1 MTLPGFPA
9 GPATFQEMHS
19 MFTALV
25 AVIVALALGHVAP
38 LQVARFRRFEWFAQ
52 WLDALAAR
60 FEGQPMWQGRFGAAL
75 VLLPLLLPVLIV
87 QWLFSDLWF
96 GLLSLLLGVLVLAW
110 TWGPRDLDR
119 DVEAVID
126 ADDASLR
133 RSAIAQLQSAGGSL
147 HEDAPS
153 LVEAV
158 VVNGLRRWFA
168 VLFWFLLLGPFG
180 AVLYRLLALMVE
192 GPLASKLPPAHER
205 GAHALL
211 AVLEWPVAQLMVLSM
226 ALVGNFDTV
235 FRAWRQAHGNRWMV
249 EPVFLGAVARASVS
263 AELREEAHDYT
274 DVGMVPVWRRLP
286 EVRDAM
292 SLVWRVLL
300 LWMVVLA
307 LLVIAGWVG

>member
-1 MTLPGFPA
+1 
-9 GPATFQEMHS
+9 
-19 MFTALV
+19 MFTTLV
-25 AVIVALALGHVAP
+25 AVVVALALGHLAP
-38 LQVARFRRFEWFAQ
+38 AQVARLRRFEWFGQ
-52 WLDALAAR
+52 WLRRLDGHAAGR
-60 FEGQPMWQGRFGAAL
+60 GAWQGRYGVAL
-75 VLLPLLLPVLIV
+75 ALLPALLVVLLL
-87 QWLFSDLWF
+87 QWLLDDVWRGFLALLF
-96 GLLSLLLGVLVLAW
+96 GVAVLAW

-126 ADDASLR
+126 ADEPGAR
-133 RSAIAQLQSAGGSL
+133 RDAIAQLQAAGGSV

-168 VLFWFLLLGPFG
+168 VLWWFLLLGPFG
-180 AVLYRLLALMVE
+180 AVLYRLTALAVE
-192 GPLASKLPPAHER
+192 SPLSVLLPPRNLA
-205 GAHALL
+205 GARWLL
-211 AVLEWPVAQLMVLSM
+211 AALEWPVAQLITVSM

-235 FRAWRQAHGNRWMV
+235 FRAWRQAHGNRWSL
-249 EPVFLGAVARASVS
+249 EPHFLGAVARASVS

-274 DVGMVPVWRRLP
+274 DSGLVPVWRRLP

-307 LLVIAGWVG
+307 LLVIAGWVR

>member
-1 MTLPGFPA
+1 
-9 GPATFQEMHS
+9 

-38 LQVARFRRFEWFAQ
+38 HQVARLRRFDWFGH
-52 WLDALAAR
+52 WVDALGAQLA
-60 FEGQPMWQGRFGAAL
+60 GQPWWQGRFGAVL
-75 VLLPLLLPVLIV
+75 VLVPLLLPVIV
-87 QWLFSDLWF
+87 LQWLLDGHWY
-96 GLLSLLLGVLVLAW
+96 GLLSLLFGVIVLAW

-126 ADDASLR
+126 ADDAPAR
-133 RSAIAQLQSAGGSL
+133 RAAIAQLQSAGGSL

-158 VVNGLRRWFA
+158 VLNGLRRWFA
-168 VLFWFLLLGPFG
+168 VLFWFLLLGPWG
-180 AVLYRLLALMVE
+180 AVTYRLLVLLVE
-192 GPLASKLPPAHER
+192 GPLADRLPPAHER
-205 GAHALL
+205 GAHAAL

-235 FRAWRQAHGNRWMV
+235 FRAWRQARGNHWML
-249 EPVFLGAVARASVS
+249 EPVFLGAVARASVT

>member
-1 MTLPGFPA
+1 
-9 GPATFQEMHS
+9 
-19 MFTALV
+19 MFTTLV
-25 AVIVALALGHVAP
+25 AVVVALALGHLAP
-38 LQVARFRRFEWFAQ
+38 AQVARLRRFEWFGQ
-52 WLDALAAR
+52 WLRRLDSHAAGR
-60 FEGQPMWQGRFGAAL
+60 GVWQGRYGVAL
-75 VLLPLLLPVLIV
+75 ALLPALLVVLLL
-87 QWLFSDLWF
+87 QWLLDDVWRGFWALLF
-96 GLLSLLLGVLVLAW
+96 GVAVLAW

-126 ADDASLR
+126 ADAPGAR
-133 RSAIAQLQSAGGSL
+133 RDAIAQLQAAGGSV

-168 VLFWFLLLGPFG
+168 VLWWFLLLGPFG
-180 AVLYRLLALMVE
+180 AVLYRLTALAVE
-192 GPLASKLPPAHER
+192 SPLSVLLPPRNLA
-205 GAHALL
+205 GARWLL
-211 AVLEWPVAQLMVLSM
+211 AALEWPVAQLITVSM

-235 FRAWRQAHGNRWMV
+235 FRAWLQAHGNRWSL
-249 EPVFLGAVARASVS
+249 EPHFLGAVARASVS

-274 DVGMVPVWRRLP
+274 DSGLVPVWRRLP

-307 LLVIAGWVG
+307 LLVIAGWVR

>member
-1 MTLPGFPA
+1 
-9 GPATFQEMHS
+9 

-25 AVIVALALGHVAP
+25 AVIVALALGHIIPA
-38 LQVARFRRFEWFAQ
+38 QVARLRHFGWFASWLD
-52 WLDALAAR
+52 WLDA
-60 FEGQPMWQGRFGAAL
+60 QSQGSGLWHGRYGL
-75 VLLPLLLPVLIV
+75 VLALLPTLLPVLLL
-87 QWLFSDLWF
+87 QWLLRGNWY
-96 GLLSLLLGVLVLAW
+96 GLPALLYGVAVLAW

-126 ADDASLR
+126 ADDPAAR
-133 RSAIAQLQSAGGSL
+133 RAAVSHLQAAGGSL

-158 VVNGLRRWFA
+158 ILNGLRRWFG

-180 AVLYRLLALMVE
+180 AVLYRLLVLMVE
-192 GPLASKLPPAHER
+192 GPAANKLPPANER
-205 GAHALL
+205 GAHTLL
-211 AVLEWPVAQLMVLSM
+211 AALEWPVAQLVVLSI

-235 FRAWRQAHGNRWMV
+235 FRAWREAHGNRWAL
-249 EPVFLGAVARASVS
+249 EPAFLGAVARASVR

-274 DVGMVPVWRRLP
+274 DVGLAPVWRRLP

>member
-1 MTLPGFPA
+1 
-9 GPATFQEMHS
+9 
-19 MFTALV
+19 MFTTLV
-25 AVIVALALGHVAP
+25 AVIVALALGHVLPA
-38 LQVARFRRFEWFAQ
+38 QVVRLRRFEWFAQ
-52 WLDALAAR
+52 WLRRLDSYAAGR
-60 FEGQPMWQGRFGAAL
+60 GAWQGRYG
-75 VLLPLLLPVLIV
+75 VLLALLPALAVVLLL
-87 QWLFSDLWF
+87 QWLLDDVWRGFLALLF
-96 GLLSLLLGVLVLAW
+96 GVAVLAW

-126 ADDASLR
+126 ADEPALR
-133 RSAIAQLQSAGGSL
+133 REAISHLQAAGGSV

-168 VLFWFLLLGPFG
+168 VLWWFLLLGPFG
-180 AVLYRLLALMVE
+180 AVLYRLTALAVE
-192 GPLASKLPPAHER
+192 SPVSVLLPPRNLA
-205 GAHALL
+205 GARWLL
-211 AVLEWPVAQLMVLSM
+211 AALEWPVAQLMTVSM

-235 FRAWRQAHGNRWMV
+235 FRAWREAHGNRWSL
-249 EPVFLGAVARASVS
+249 EPHFLGAVGRASVS

-274 DVGMVPVWRRLP
+274 DSGLVPVWRRLP

-307 LLVIAGWVG
+307 LLVIAGWVR

>member
-1 MTLPGFPA
+1 
-9 GPATFQEMHS
+9 

-25 AVIVALALGHVAP
+25 AVIVALALGHIVPA
-38 LQVARFRRFEWFAQ
+38 QVARLRHFGWFAR
-52 WLDALAAR
+52 WLDWLAAQSHG
-60 FEGQPMWQGRFGAAL
+60 EGPWHGRYGALMALLPPLVL
-75 VLLPLLLPVLIV
+75 VLLLQLLLRGH
-87 QWLFSDLWF
+87 WF
-96 GLLSLLLGVLVLAW
+96 GLLSLLYGIVVLAW

-126 ADDASLR
+126 ADDAEAR
-133 RSAIAQLQSAGGSL
+133 RAAVSHLQAAGGSL
-147 HEDAPS
+147 HQDAPS

-158 VVNGLRRWFA
+158 VLNGLRRWFG

-180 AVLYRLLALMVE
+180 AVLYRLLVLMVE
-192 GPLASKLPPAHER
+192 GPLSGKLPLANER

-211 AVLEWPVAQLMVLSM
+211 AALEWPVAQLMTLSM

-235 FRAWRQAHGNRWMV
+235 YRAWREAHGNRWAL
-249 EPVFLGAVARASVS
+249 EPAFLGAVARASVR

-274 DVGMVPVWRRLP
+274 DAGMVPVWRRLP

>member
-1 MTLPGFPA
+1 
-9 GPATFQEMHS
+9 

-25 AVIVALALGHVAP
+25 AVIVALALGHIAP
-38 LQVARFRRFEWFAQ
+38 AQVARLRHFGWFEH
-52 WLDALAAR
+52 WLDWLAEQSR
-60 FEGQPMWQGRFGAAL
+60 GGGPWHGRYGVAMA
-75 VLLPLLLPVLIV
+75 LLPPLLPVVLL
-87 QWLFSDLWF
+87 QWLLGGHAY
-96 GLLSLLLGVLVLAW
+96 GLFSLLYGVLVLAW

-126 ADDASLR
+126 ADDPPAR
-133 RSAIAQLQSAGGSL
+133 RAAVSHLQAAGGSL

-158 VVNGLRRWFA
+158 VLNGLRRWFG

-180 AVLYRLLALMVE
+180 AVLYRLLVLMVE
-192 GPLASKLPPAHER
+192 GPLSGKLPPAHER
-205 GAHALL
+205 GAHTLL
-211 AVLEWPVAQLMVLSM
+211 AALEWPVAQLIVLSM

-235 FRAWRQAHGNRWMV
+235 YRAWRDAHGNRWAL
-249 EPVFLGAVARASVS
+249 EPAFLGAVARASVR

-274 DVGMVPVWRRLP
+274 DAGLVPVWRRLP